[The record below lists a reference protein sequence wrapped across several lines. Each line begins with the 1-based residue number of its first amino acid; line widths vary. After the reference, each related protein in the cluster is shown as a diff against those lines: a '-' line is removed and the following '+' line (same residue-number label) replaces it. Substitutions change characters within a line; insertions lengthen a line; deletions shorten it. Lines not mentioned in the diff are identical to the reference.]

1 MGLIYKLAQ
10 ILEESKAEY
19 LQSQSATYY
28 KSESFGESQ
37 KRDQNLLAY
46 GDNLS
51 WMNYLK
57 QEAGLEGKLQLI
69 YVDPPFYSKAD
80 YFTSVKIE
88 SEKLTESVKIK
99 QTVYTDT
106 WENGMEDYLRM
117 IAVRLF
123 AMRDLLHEE
132 GCIWVHLDWHVAH
145 YVKLLMDEIFGE
157 EHFVNEIIWTYKSG
171 GSSIRR
177 FSRKHDTLLFYSK
190 TDDYY
195 FNPQK
200 EKSYNRGFKPYRFKG
215 VSEYEDE
222 QGWYTLVNMKDVWQ
236 IDMVGRTSAERTGY
250 ATQKPEALLSRIME
264 SCTKEGDLCADFFGG
279 SGTLAAVASQMNRRW
294 ISCDVGASSIGNIQ
308 NRLLSARVDFSF
320 YEQESQHNR
329 EEEGAL
335 QVNLQTSENNG
346 VASNEVTLLK
356 YQPPKTWMDGLS
368 SKDQKLI
375 KNILKKDSISL
386 LEFWS
391 IDTNYNGKVH
401 QPQKIIYK
409 TKGCLERQIAILDT
423 KDVIH
428 IVCVDVFGNRAVKT
442 ING

>member
-10 ILEESKAEY
+10 ILEESEVEY
-19 LQSQSATYY
+19 LQSKSATYN
-28 KSESFGESQ
+28 KVESFGDAT

-57 QEAGLEGKLQLI
+57 EDVGLEGKLQLI

-80 YFTSVKIE
+80 YFTSVKVE

-106 WENGMEDYLRM
+106 WDNGMEDYLRM

-123 AMRDLLHEE
+123 AMRDLLNEE

-157 EHFVNEIIWTYKSG
+157 ERFVNEIIWTYKSG
-171 GSSIRR
+171 GSSNRR

-190 TDDYY
+190 TDQYY

-250 ATQKPEALLSRIME
+250 ATQKPEALLTRILE

-294 ISCDVGASSIGNIQ
+294 ISCDVGVSSIGNIQ
-308 NRLLSARVDFSF
+308 NRLLSANVDFSF
-320 YEQESQHNR
+320 YKQESQDKS

-335 QVNLQTSENNG
+335 QVNLQTSGTN
-346 VASNEVTLLK
+346 VVVSNEVKLLE
-356 YQPPKTWMDGLS
+356 YHPPKSWMDRLS
-368 SKDQKLI
+368 LKDQNLI
-375 KNILKKDSISL
+375 ENILKKDSISL

-391 IDTNYNGKVH
+391 IDTNYNGTVH
-401 QPQKIIYK
+401 QPQRIIFK
-409 TKGCLERQIAILDT
+409 TKGCLERQIAIHDT
-423 KDVIH
+423 INVIH